1 MAEMILP
8 GTYIDVRAEK
18 LITPGPVS
26 TGNIGIVGTAS
37 RGRLADATDATTV
50 YTPANI
56 GEARQIFGPADDYEN
71 PLESDP
77 ATGEKFPLTLIRAM
91 ELAFNNGAQRVF
103 AVRVAGAGQAVADYA
118 LGAVTFTALG
128 PGTGYNGFTISA
140 VDNSGLLNVTIK
152 LGSLIETWRDVPT
165 PADEFAQV
173 INGTHPGYPYG
184 SKASTG
190 GGSTLFRAVN
200 AGNAAI
206 APGDAVQGAV
216 GANGANTGA
225 GAAYEDG
232 LNALLNQDVQIV
244 VLAGQDAT
252 QLGSMLSGHVN
263 NASNDLNKR
272 ERIGVIGTNT
282 AVLANL
288 IANNEDNPEGRLVY
302 VGPGVRAID
311 SASSREVVLPGT
323 YTAAAVAGLISSLDP
338 HFSPTNK
345 TIVANGV
352 QQNFNGTELEQLVL
366 NRVFAIEDRAG
377 ALRVVRG
384 ITSSTNSAWQ
394 QVTTRRIVDFAR
406 KGVRSAADPF
416 IGKLNNARVRG
427 AMHGSIN
434 SLLADMVDRE
444 MLVSYEL
451 EVTATRE
458 QEIRGIAQVNM
469 VLRPTFSIDYI
480 RVVMYLE

>member
-1 MAEMILP
+1 MPEMILP

-26 TGNIGIVGTAS
+26 TGNVGIVGTAS
-37 RGRLADATDATTV
+37 RGRLADEDDATTV

-56 GEARQIFGPADDYEN
+56 GEAREIFGEADDFEN
-71 PLESDP
+71 PTE
-77 ATGEKFPLTLIRAM
+77 AGNPLTLIRAM
-91 ELAFNNGAQRVF
+91 ELAFANGAQRVF
-103 AVRVAGAGQAVADYA
+103 AARVAGAGAATANYA
-118 LGAVTFTALG
+118 LGPVTFTALG
-128 PGTGYNGFTISA
+128 PGTGYNDFEITTT
-140 VDNSGLLNVTIK
+140 DNGDGTRNVTIA
-152 LGSLIETWRDVPT
+152 LGTLIETWRDVPA
-165 PADEFAQV
+165 PADQFAQV
-173 INGTHPGYPYG
+173 INGTHATYPFG

-190 GGSTLFRAVN
+190 GRSRLFSATN
-200 AGNAAI
+200 AGAADVP
-206 APGDAVQGAV
+206 ADTAAAGAA
-216 GANGANTGA
+216 GANGADTGV

-232 LNALLNQDVQIV
+232 LNALLNQDVQIM
-244 VLAGQDAT
+244 VLAGQDAVDV
-252 QLGSMLSGHVN
+252 GAMLVGHVN
-263 NASNDLNKR
+263 NASSDLMKR
-272 ERIGVIGTNT
+272 ERIGVLGTES

-288 IANNEDNPEGRLVY
+288 IANIETNDEGRIVY
-302 VGPGVRAID
+302 TGPGLRVID

-323 YTAAAVAGLISSLDP
+323 YTAAAVAGLISSLEP

-352 QQNFNGTELEQLVL
+352 QQNFNGTQLEQLVL
-366 NRVFAIEDRAG
+366 NRVLAIEDRAG

-384 ITSSTNSAWQ
+384 ITSSSNTAWQ